1 MNQSQI
7 APSAGPAA
15 KLSALTAQRNNA
27 QIAAPKTSLS
37 DWQKTAESV
46 ARNFS
51 TEEFAAQLKVKPQTI
66 RAGYC
71 RDGHYLGVVPI
82 KLPNRRL
89 LWDSAEVEA
98 LIAGRPVKTPDA
110 ADLDKHFERKAAES
124 AKRPAHIVRNA
135 EAKRLAA
142 VTAGEVA

>member
-1 MNQSQI
+1 MENTPQ
-7 APSAGPAA
+7 
-15 KLSALTAQRNNA
+15 
-27 QIAAPKTSLS
+27 AAPKSSRS
-37 DWQKTAESV
+37 DWQKAAESV

-71 RDGHYLGVVPI
+71 RDGVYFGVVPI

-89 LWDSAEVEA
+89 LWPADEVAA
-98 LIAGRPVKTPDA
+98 LIAGRPVK
-110 ADLDKHFERKAAES
+110 ADPEKIDEHFARKAADAS
-124 AKRPAHIVRNA
+124 KVLPHIRAKA
-135 EAKRLAA
+135 EAKAKRLAA